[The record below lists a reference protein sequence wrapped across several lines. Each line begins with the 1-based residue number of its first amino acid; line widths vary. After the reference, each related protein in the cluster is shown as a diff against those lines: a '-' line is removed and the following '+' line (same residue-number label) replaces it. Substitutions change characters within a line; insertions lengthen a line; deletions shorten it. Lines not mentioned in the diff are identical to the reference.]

1 MDLRL
6 SEITGVLQADCFIVQ
21 SQKLHLERGTEGA
34 DLGALLRKE
43 LPPTR
48 PPDLAARAS
57 SGAAALS
64 SRDAA
69 SAAAASFGAIDRR
82 GSCSG
87 LSGF

>member
-1 MDLRL
+1 ML
-6 SEITGVLQADCFIVQ
+6 
-21 SQKLHLERGTEGA
+21 QKLCHKPHLERGTEGA

-64 SRDAA
+64 RRDAA
-69 SAAAASFGAIDRR
+69 SAAAANLGAMDTR

-87 LSGF
+87 FSGF